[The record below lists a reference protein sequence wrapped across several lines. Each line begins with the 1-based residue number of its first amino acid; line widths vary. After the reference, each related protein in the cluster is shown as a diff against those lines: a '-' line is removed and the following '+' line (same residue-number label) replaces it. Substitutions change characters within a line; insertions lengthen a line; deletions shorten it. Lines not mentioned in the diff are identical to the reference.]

1 LLDGKGTGGGILGG
15 TGGGIEKEECD
26 GARLLAVVLTLIVAL
41 LSDTPTDTL
50 FAFCGAV
57 PTVVEG
63 VDVGTVMKAD
73 SAKFAS
79 SFIMFSSA
87 SCNNLS
93 TTDAVFSGWGT
104 TIASTT
110 GSLIPTV
117 GFAVVPLTKREADD
131 PI

>member
-1 LLDGKGTGGGILGG
+1 LGG
-15 TGGGIEKEECD
+15 TGGGIEEEVFD
-26 GARLLAVVLTLIVAL
+26 GARLLVVVLTLIVAL
-41 LSDTPTDTL
+41 LSDAPTDTL
-50 FAFCGAV
+50 FACCGV
-57 PTVVEG
+57 VTTVVEG
-63 VDVGTVMKAD
+63 VDVGALMKAD

-87 SCNNLS
+87 SRNNFS

-110 GSLIPTV
+110 GSLTSTV
-117 GFAVVPLTKREADD
+117 GFAAVPLTKREADD